1 MMIKSKVRHQRR
13 RRLMQPLI
21 NGLSWKRSMKSPS
34 KRITLKKSL
43 PQQGTTSQIG
53 VKNGEGEMDT
63 ESVVQGWRQW
73 QCNGDDRKEGS
84 GTGVHMATESR

>member
-1 MMIKSKVRHQRR
+1 
-13 RRLMQPLI
+13 MQPLI
-21 NGLSWKRSMKSPS
+21 IRLSWKRSMKSPS
-34 KRITLKKSL
+34 KRIKFKESL

-73 QCNGDDRKEGS
+73 QCNEDDRNDGS
-84 GTGVHMATESR
+84 GTGLHMETESR